1 MYLTEP
7 EVKIIE
13 DSVNTQGNRLTT
25 FELKYWRPL
34 LPEMNTHRVFSRN
47 AASSRAQS
55 FEDRCE
61 FIRYNPTL
69 PKHWNAERLGMRGG
83 EEFPEEIKDYINDS
97 ISDLS
102 RIVVDTLQHVNEEVK
117 QRTGYEIHKQYL
129 NRYLEPFTRV
139 TQLVSST
146 EWDNFF
152 SLRISDDAQPEMKDL
167 AVRMKEGMDKSIPVE
182 RSLHLPY
189 ITKEEREELPREE
202 CIEIAV
208 ARCARVCY
216 KPYEGEQDK
225 AKDLRLYSRLMAGRH
240 WSPFEH
246 IAFADPDGMFPN
258 EHRNFTGW
266 AQLRGRYDWVTTD

>member
-13 DSVNTQGNRLTT
+13 DSVNYQGNRLTT

-61 FIRYNPTL
+61 FIRYNPAL
-69 PKHWNAERLGMRGG
+69 PEHWNAERLGMRGG
-83 EEFPEEIKDYINDS
+83 EEFPEEIQDYINDE
-97 ISDLS
+97 IFNLANTV
-102 RIVVDTLQHVNEEVK
+102 IDTIQRLNESVK
-117 QRTGYEIHKQYL
+117 DKTGYGIHKQYL

-167 AVRMKEGMDKSIPVE
+167 ALRMKEEMNKSIPVQ
-182 RSLHLPY
+182 RTLHLPY
-189 ITKEEREELPREE
+189 VTKEERKELPREE

-246 IAFADPDGMFPN
+246 IAFADPDGTFSR

>member
-69 PKHWNAERLGMRGG
+69 PKHWNAERPGMMGG
-83 EEFPEEIKDYINDS
+83 EEFPEEIQDYINDE
-97 ISDLS
+97 IFNLANTV
-102 RIVVDTLQHVNEEVK
+102 IDTIQRLNESVK
-117 QRTGYEIHKQYL
+117 DKTGYGIHKQYL

-167 AVRMKEGMDKSIPVE
+167 ALHMKEGMDKSIPIQ
-182 RSLHLPY
+182 RTLHLPY
-189 ITKEEREELPREE
+189 ITKEEREELLREE

-246 IAFADPDGMFPN
+246 IAFADPDGTFSR

-266 AQLRGRYDWVTTD
+266 AQLRGRYDWVTPE

>member
-69 PKHWNAERLGMRGG
+69 PKHWNAEKPGMMGG

-146 EWDNFF
+146 DWDNFF
-152 SLRISDDAQPEMKDL
+152 SLRISDDAQPEMKDI
-167 AVRMKEGMDKSIPVE
+167 AVRMKEEMDKSIPVE

-189 ITKEEREELPREE
+189 VTQEERNELPREE

-216 KPYEGEQDK
+216 KPYEGEQDRQ
-225 AKDLRLYSRLMAGRH
+225 KDFRLYSRLMAGRH

-246 IAFADPDGMFPN
+246 IAFADPDNMFPN

>member
-1 MYLTEP
+1 MYLIEP

-13 DSVNTQGNRLTT
+13 DSVNYQGNRLTT

-69 PKHWNAERLGMRGG
+69 PKHWNAEKPGMMGG

-146 EWDNFF
+146 DWDNFF
-152 SLRISDDAQPEMKDL
+152 SLRISDEAQPEMKDI
-167 AVRMKEGMDKSIPVE
+167 AIRMREEMNKSIPVE
-182 RSLHLPY
+182 RTLHIPY
-189 ITKEEREELPREE
+189 VTQEERNELPREE
-202 CIEIAV
+202 CIEISV

-216 KPYEGEQDK
+216 KPYEGKQDRQ
-225 AKDLRLYSRLMAGRH
+225 KDFRLYSRLMAGRH

-246 IAFADPDGMFPN
+246 IAFADPEGMFKN
-258 EHRNFTGW
+258 EHRNYTGW
-266 AQLRGRYDWVTTD
+266 AQLRGRYDWVTPE